1 MFSTVVTS
9 LGFYSSAHDSALFVK
24 SISTSHIHYPLYVD
38 DIIIIGNDVD
48 GIAMLRTKIAQQ
60 FNVKGLGPLHYF
72 LVIEVFCI
80 EIEPLKVRH
89 NITKLELTIPLLP
102 IWCIDIDLSIQPM
115 FLTLYMTWVH

>member
-1 MFSTVVTS
+1 MVTS
-9 LGFYSSAHDSALFVK
+9 LGFYSSAHDSAIFVK

-115 FLTLYMTWVH
+115 FLTLCMTWVH

>member
-1 MFSTVVTS
+1 MVTS
-9 LGFYSSAHDSALFVK
+9 LGFYSSAHDSAHFVK

-89 NITKLELTIPLLP
+89 NVTKLELTIPLLS
-102 IWCIDIDLSIQPM
+102 IWCIDIDLSIQPII
-115 FLTLYMTWVH
+115 FTLYMTWVH